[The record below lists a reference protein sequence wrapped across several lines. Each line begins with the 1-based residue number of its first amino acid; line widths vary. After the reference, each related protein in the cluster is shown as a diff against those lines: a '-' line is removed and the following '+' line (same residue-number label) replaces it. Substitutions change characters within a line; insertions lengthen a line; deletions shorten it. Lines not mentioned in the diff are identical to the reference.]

1 MLLYLYK
8 YFQNRLK
15 NDTGFAIIK
24 SRLIDLT
31 DIKMSYILLKTEQ
44 RNETGVR
51 NFLNKKQS
59 LTYFFEVP
67 PMQKFLISG
76 MSCSACSSRIE
87 KAVQKVNGVE
97 ACSVSLLT
105 NSMTVEGTASSE
117 EIINAVIK
125 AGYGATDA
133 SERES
138 KEKTAPQ
145 SEISDTKLLLRRFWT
160 SLIFLL
166 IIMYFQI
173 GMMHFPSILP
183 SFFKNNC
190 TAAFIIELISTVTV
204 IFINRKFFISGS
216 KGVINKAP
224 NMDTL
229 VSIGAGASFTY
240 SFVTLLLLTD
250 AVYRNDVSACS
261 ELSNDIYFES
271 SAMILTLIT
280 FGKMLEARSKGKTA
294 DAVRK
299 LMDLAPKTANV
310 ITDGK
315 ESTIPACDVKKND
328 VFVIRSGDSFPADGT
343 VIKGFCSVNESSLTG
358 ESIPNDK
365 NTGDTVYAATV
376 CTSGYAECC
385 ALKSGEDTVLS
396 QIIKMVT
403 DASATK
409 APVARTADKIAG
421 IFVPCVLAVSL
432 ITFTVWMLTGADF
445 GFALSRAVS
454 VMVISCPCALGL
466 ATPAAIMTGNGKGA
480 SNGILFKNAE
490 ALEKLGKI
498 NVAAVDKTGTVTY
511 GDPEVSSIVPAE
523 SVSEEELLKIA
534 YSLEIKSEHPISKAI
549 VKKCS
554 SIIQEFSGSE
564 NFTVHP
570 GNGITAELNG
580 ISCAAGNFSFI
591 SNYSVIPDEI
601 LKKSEKF
608 ESAGNTP
615 VYISKGGKYA
625 GLITVADKIK
635 NDSAEAVKEL
645 KNLGIRVVMVTGDSK
660 RTAAAVAEAAGIS
673 EFEAEVLPDR
683 KAEIVKKL
691 KKDNI
696 TAMVGDGINDAP
708 ALASAD
714 IGVAVASGTDI
725 AIDSA
730 DVVLKNST
738 LSDLACAVRLSRQ
751 TLKII
756 KQNLMWAFFYN
767 TLGIPIAAGV
777 LIPAFGIKLEPG
789 ICALTMGLSSF
800 CVVSNALRL
809 NKFNVHDPSK
819 DKKIKIKKEVLK
831 TMEKTIFIEGMMCP
845 HCEATVK
852 KALEA
857 LENISLAE
865 VSHEK
870 GTAVVTMTSDVPF
883 EEMKK
888 VIEEK
893 DFKVTGVK

>member
-1 MLLYLYK
+1 MK
-8 YFQNRLK
+8 
-15 NDTGFAIIK
+15 
-24 SRLIDLT
+24 
-31 DIKMSYILLKTEQ
+31 
-44 RNETGVR
+44 
-51 NFLNKKQS
+51 
-59 LTYFFEVP
+59 
-67 PMQKFLISG
+67 KFLISG
-76 MSCSACSSRIE
+76 MSCSACSTRVE
-87 KAVQKVNGVE
+87 KAVKKVSGVE
-97 ACSVSLLT
+97 SCSVSLLT

-117 EIINAVIK
+117 EIISAVIK
-125 AGYGATDA
+125 AGYGAKDA
-133 SERES
+133 SEHES

-145 SEISDTKLLLRRFWT
+145 SEISDTKLLLRRFCT

-204 IFINRKFFISGS
+204 IFINRKFFISGF
-216 KGVINKAP
+216 KGVKNKAP

-229 VSIGAGASFTY
+229 VSIGAGASFAY
-240 SFVTLLLLTD
+240 SFVNLLLLTD

-261 ELSNDIYFES
+261 ELMNDIYFES

-294 DAVRK
+294 DAVKK

-310 ITDGK
+310 IIDGK

-396 QIIKMVT
+396 QIIRMVT

-409 APVARTADKIAG
+409 APVAKTADKIAG
-421 IFVPCVLAVSL
+421 IFVPCVLCASV
-432 ITFTVWMLTGADF
+432 ITFIIWMLTGASF
-445 GFALSRAVS
+445 GFSLARAVS

-498 NVAAVDKTGTVTY
+498 TAAAVDKTGTVTY
-511 GDPEVSSIVPAE
+511 GRPEVTAVFPEDHI
-523 SVSEEELLKIA
+523 SEEELLRLA
-534 YSLEIKSEHPISKAI
+534 YSLEIKSEHPVSKAI

-554 SIIQEFSGSE
+554 ESGIQVSE
-564 NFTVHP
+564 TDNFTVHP
-570 GNGITAELNG
+570 GNGISAETDG
-580 ISCAAGNFSFI
+580 ILCAIGNFSFI
-591 SNYSVIPDEI
+591 SKYTDIPNAVKEQ
-601 LKKSEKF
+601 SEKYSS
-608 ESAGNTP
+608 EGNTP
-615 VYISKGGKYA
+615 IYISKNGKYA
-625 GLITVADKIK
+625 GMITTADKIK
-635 NDSAEAVKEL
+635 DDSARAVKEL
-645 KNLGIRVVMVTGDSK
+645 NDLGILVIMLTGDNK
-660 RTAAAVAEAAGIS
+660 RTAAAAAKAVGITD
-673 EFEAEVLPDR
+673 FEAEVLPGN

-691 KKDNI
+691 KKEYC

-756 KQNLMWAFFYN
+756 KENLMWAFLYN

-819 DKKIKIKKEVLK
+819 DRKIKIKKEVLK

-857 LENISLAE
+857 IENVSLAE